1 MRVGNV
7 LFNPD
12 LHVGGPEPGGATAN
26 PDGWQFSCLDQTAHG
41 AGGDAAHC
49 LARFFQTPE
58 KLRGHR

>member
-12 LHVGGPEPGGATAN
+12 LHVGGPEPGGAAAN

-41 AGGDAAHC
+41 TGGDAAHC
-49 LARFFQTPE
+49 IARFFQTP
-58 KLRGHR
+58 K